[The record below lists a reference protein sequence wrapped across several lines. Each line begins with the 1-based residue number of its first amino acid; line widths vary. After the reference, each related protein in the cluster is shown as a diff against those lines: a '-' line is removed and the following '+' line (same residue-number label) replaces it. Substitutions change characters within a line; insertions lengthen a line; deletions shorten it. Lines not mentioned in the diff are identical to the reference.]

1 MRGRAHATRGVRNH
15 AAHDCT
21 VCYIQALRLRELIEL
36 DLLRD
41 AGLRIVTGGDQLDRS
56 IRGVHSGEIAD
67 IARFLSGGE
76 VLLTAAT
83 GLGSPSADRRR
94 YVRELSEAGAAG
106 VILELGR
113 TFAELPDDMA
123 EEAATRDLLIATLQR
138 EVPFAAV
145 TRLIHTAIL
154 NEQHEAQERAT
165 QIGDDVSR
173 LVLEGAHVPEILALL
188 AERLGNPVVLED
200 GLRRVVAYGSGPGP
214 ITAVLRQWLRHSRR
228 GHQGTAI
235 GVQTAESEPRC
246 VWTSVALR
254 GEIWGRLHVLE
265 ANSPIDSVAR
275 LALGRAASSVALYL
289 LAERETY
296 LSETAERS
304 LVSEA
309 AFGVNFSGDEFLAR
323 ATGLGIN
330 FDEDFVMIVISDA
343 PGPEGDERTGPAA
356 IQAGEQHSRDWLRQ
370 AKWPSVVGVLSEQIV
385 VVASAPP
392 AGGLRPRVAEL
403 SKWLAATGF
412 DYRVGVSRPA
422 RASMLRRAYTEA
434 ETAHDLGSMTSP
446 DSVHHY
452 DDLVLH
458 RLLTPLTKAGPE
470 LANFVESELGDLI
483 AYDAEHNSALLATLD
498 AFLQANGNKAS
509 TADALYLQRR
519 SVYYRLTRIEELLG
533 RSLEPADHRVRLYLA
548 LRAREVL
555 EGTPAV
561 ESTPG

>member
-1 MRGRAHATRGVRNH
+1 MRNH
-15 AAHDCT
+15 AGQDCT
-21 VCYIQALRLRELIEL
+21 LCYIQALRLRELIEL

-41 AGLRIVTGGDQLDRS
+41 AGLRIVTGDDQLDRS
-56 IRGVHSGEIAD
+56 IRWVHSGEIAD

-188 AERLGNPVVLED
+188 GERLGNPVVLED

-214 ITAVLRQWLRHSRR
+214 ITPVLKQWMRHSRR

-235 GVQTAESEPRC
+235 GVQAAESEPRC

-265 ANSPIDSVAR
+265 TNSPIDSVAR
-275 LALGRAASSVALYL
+275 LALGRAASSIALYL
-289 LAERETY
+289 LAERESY

-330 FDEDFVMIVISDA
+330 FDEDFVMIVISDV
-343 PGPEGDERTGPAA
+343 PRPEPADERTIAAA
-356 IQAGEQHSRDWLRQ
+356 IQAGEQHSRDWFRQ
-370 AKWPSVVGVLSEQIV
+370 AKWPSVVGVLSEQVV
-385 VVASAPP
+385 VVASASP
-392 AGGLRPRVAEL
+392 AGGLRPRLAEL
-403 SKWLAATGF
+403 SERLAATGF
-412 DYRVGVSRPA
+412 AYRVGVSRPA
-422 RASMLRRAYTEA
+422 RAAMLRRAYTEA
-434 ETAHDLGSMTSP
+434 ETAHDLGSMTST

-498 AFLQANGNKAS
+498 AFLQTNGNKAS

-519 SVYYRLTRIEELLG
+519 SVYYRLTRIEDLLG

-555 EGTPAV
+555 EGTSAV
-561 ESTPG
+561 EPTSG

>member
-1 MRGRAHATRGVRNH
+1 M
-15 AAHDCT
+15 
-21 VCYIQALRLRELIEL
+21 RLRDLLEL

-41 AGLRIVTGGDQLDRS
+41 AGLRIVTGGDQLDRQL
-56 IRGVHSGEIAD
+56 RWVHSGEIAD

-83 GLGSPSADRRR
+83 GLSSPKADRRR
-94 YVRELSEAGAAG
+94 YVRELAEAGAAG

-113 TFAELPDDMA
+113 TFKDLPADMG
-123 EEAATRDLLIATLQR
+123 EEAERRGLLIATLAR

-165 QIGDDVSR
+165 QIGDDISR
-173 LVLEGAHVPEILALL
+173 LVLEGGHVPEMLSLL

-200 GLRRVVAYGSGPGP
+200 GLRRVVGYGYGNGP
-214 ITAVLRQWLRHSRR
+214 IAPILRQWQRHSRR

-235 GVQTAESEPRC
+235 GVQAADSEPRC

-254 GEIWGRLHVLE
+254 GEIWGRLHILE
-265 ANSPIDSVAR
+265 VNSPLNSVAR
-275 LALGRAASSVALYL
+275 LALGRAALNVALYL
-289 LAERETY
+289 LTERETY

-309 AFGVNFSGDEFLAR
+309 AFSANFSGEEFLAR

-330 FDEDFVMIVISDA
+330 FDEDFVMIVISDV
-343 PGPEGDERTGPAA
+343 PGPHTPDAETKAAA
-356 IQAGEQHSRDWLRQ
+356 ISAGEQHLRDWFRQ
-370 AKWPSVVGVLSEQIV
+370 TKWPSVVGVLSEQIV
-385 VVASAPP
+385 AVASATP
-392 AGGLRPRVAEL
+392 AGGLRGQLDGLPER
-403 SKWLAATGF
+403 LAAAGF
-412 DYRVGVSRPA
+412 TYRVGVSRPA
-422 RASMLRRAYTEA
+422 RAAMLPRAYTEA
-434 ETAHDLGSMTSP
+434 GTAHDLGSLTSDDP
-446 DSVHHY
+446 VHHY

-458 RLLTPLTKAGPE
+458 RLLTPLARTGPQ

-498 AFLQANGNKAS
+498 AFLQTNGNKAA

-533 RSLEPADHRVRLYLA
+533 RSLDEADHRVRLYLA

-555 EGTPAV
+555 QGRAGDN
-561 ESTPG
+561 SG